1 THSKFTLARWVTA
14 NDANEL
20 KRFMNHNDYRMAMDV
35 VNAPAILASHN
46 TELNLIQEKWPDI
59 QFHAM
64 REHGG
69 QVFTEALAD

>member
-1 THSKFTLARWVTA
+1 
-14 NDANEL
+14 
-20 KRFMNHNDYRMAMDV
+20 MAMDV
-35 VNAPAILASHN
+35 VNAPAILTSHS
-46 TELNLIQEKWPDI
+46 TELNLIEEKWPDI

>member
-1 THSKFTLARWVTA
+1 
-14 NDANEL
+14 
-20 KRFMNHNDYRMAMDV
+20 MAMDV
-35 VNAPAILASHN
+35 VNAPAILASHS